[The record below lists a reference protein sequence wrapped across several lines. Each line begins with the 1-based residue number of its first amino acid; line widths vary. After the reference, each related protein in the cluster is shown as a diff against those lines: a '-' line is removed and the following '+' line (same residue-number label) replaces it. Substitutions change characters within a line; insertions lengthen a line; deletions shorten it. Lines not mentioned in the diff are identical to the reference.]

1 MERARKNCRVYPR
14 VLVCVSA
21 HESML
26 YLSYSF
32 VALVKVIFLCGGIRR
47 CGFCVSGTVELVVF
61 CFCATVLHAFMCASS
76 KFYNTIM
83 LDERNHYLRQ
93 ATTNHAVLNVVPLY
107 LYMLH

>member
-1 MERARKNCRVYPR
+1 MVPILLDRELLERLDGASKKKSCRVVYPR

-47 CGFCVSGTVELVVF
+47 C
-61 CFCATVLHAFMCASS
+61 
-76 KFYNTIM
+76 
-83 LDERNHYLRQ
+83 
-93 ATTNHAVLNVVPLY
+93 
-107 LYMLH
+107 